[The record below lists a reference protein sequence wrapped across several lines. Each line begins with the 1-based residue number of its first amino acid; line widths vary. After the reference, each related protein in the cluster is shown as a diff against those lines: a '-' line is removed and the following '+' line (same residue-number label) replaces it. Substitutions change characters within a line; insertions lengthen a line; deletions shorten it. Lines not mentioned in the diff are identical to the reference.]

1 MGAALNLSDFP
12 IKPLYRYLQGLDM
25 IGKNFFPYRFG
36 MGIGMMVI
44 VPKRQA
50 DYAMK
55 LIQKYH
61 ECHIIGRIE
70 NNESH
75 QGKRVWTEG
84 KMSW

>member
-1 MGAALNLSDFP
+1 
-12 IKPLYRYLQGLDM
+12 
-25 IGKNFFPYRFG
+25 
-36 MGIGMMVI
+36 
-44 VPKRQA
+44 
-50 DYAMK
+50 